1 MLLAGTEDSA
11 EQDATEGSM
20 YLAST
25 DLELMHDETTAA
37 ACPTC
42 PGGGADAG
50 SEQVVALR
58 FNNIQIPRGAALTEA
73 HVGFEI
79 DEVNEPQSSDPVTIA
94 IWGEYSG
101 DAAAPTAAA
110 FDLSSRPPTDM
121 AVTWSPPSSTDPNF
135 VTTWGT
141 VGGVVRPSEPFL
153 VHFWSICGIVL
164 MVGECA
170 PSGRHAEHCEGL
182 GGDYVASSVAP
193 GEQPDDPVRAHQRP
207 RHALD
212 GVC

>member
-94 IWGEYSG
+94 IWGEYEDGRALQALCRRELERDPRAVGHLGRRSLHALHAVLGLERASTTLGCSLHYSG
-101 DAAAPTAAA
+101 LHAWAK
-110 FDLSSRPPTDM
+110 
-121 AVTWSPPSSTDPNF
+121 SPPYLVSSLDQTLCA
-135 VTTWGT
+135 W
-141 VGGVVRPSEPFL
+141 REPQ
-153 VHFWSICGIVL
+153 SC
-164 MVGECA
+164 M
-170 PSGRHAEHCEGL
+170 GR
-182 GGDYVASSVAP
+182 V
-193 GEQPDDPVRAHQRP
+193 Q
-207 RHALD
+207 
-212 GVC
+212 